1 MPNTEHGTRNTER
14 GTRKN
19 MRLGQFEIEAI
30 NSIAEKYFGNDVQV
44 FLFGSRVDDDKKG
57 GDIDLF
63 IKNTKEELL
72 TLELKIQFLSE
83 LKIKIGDQKIDVVFD
98 NEITRSKSSFYNSIQ
113 KDKTELRKNV
123 VGRK

>member
-1 MPNTEHGTRNTER
+1 
-14 GTRKN
+14 

>member
-1 MPNTEHGTRNTER
+1 
-14 GTRKN
+14 

-30 NSIAEKYFGNDVQV
+30 NSLAAKYFGTDVHV
-44 FLFGSRVDDDKKG
+44 FLFGSRVDEGKKG

-63 IKNTKEELL
+63 IKNKKEELL

-98 NEITRSKSSFYNSIQ
+98 NEITRSKNNFYTSIQ
-113 KDKTELRKNV
+113 KNKTELR
-123 VGRK
+123 